1 MRTPRLAWLLTLC
14 VGLGLVLAVPAW
26 AGDHGGGKG
35 KGKSGQKDKDDE
47 DQAKGQDQDKGNET
61 KGGGDKEGNGKGGEK
76 HKGGGEAGEGEGAGK
91 EHGKGGPHD
100 ADFRPPGWDK
110 GKKKGWEDEYPPGWD
125 KKTDEEKGKWKK
137 DVEDA
142 KEEVG
147 LHADARGV
155 NAEEKARW
163 QEAVERI
170 ARKGKEVKEATASTV
185 EGLKKGKKASDIL
198 AENGITVEV
207 GR

>member
-1 MRTPRLAWLLTLC
+1 MSTSKWTWLLAVLLGW
-14 VGLGLVLAVPAW
+14 GLILTIPAT
-26 AGDHGGGKG
+26 AGEHGGGKG

-47 DQAKGQDQDKGNET
+47 DQAKGQDQDKGDET
-61 KGGGDKEGNGKGGEK
+61 KGADKGK
-76 HKGGGEAGEGEGAGK
+76 GEGEGADK
-91 EHGKGGPHD
+91 EHGKGGPHSGKE
-100 ADFRPPGWDK
+100 PPGWDK

-147 LHADARGV
+147 LHADAKGV
-155 NAEEKARW
+155 NAEEKAKL

-170 ARKGKEVKEATASTV
+170 SRKGKEVKQATTETI

-198 AENGITVEV
+198 AEHGIAVEV
-207 GR
+207 GK